1 MLENRLGRYGIL
13 RNLKTESKWY
23 VLLAQFG
30 LADPLATKQ
39 RIPLCIEPTNRLV
52 TVKFNGHRPQKA
64 AVVKERYAGQQLQ
77 VVFPAEI
84 EGRMYL
90 LWVERSMCY

>member
-1 MLENRLGRYGIL
+1 MRLGRYGL
-13 RNLKTESKWY
+13 LHKLNTESKWY

-30 LADPLATKQ
+30 LVNPSATNQ
-39 RIPLCIEPTNRLV
+39 RIPLCVEPTNRLV

-64 AVVKERYAGQQLQ
+64 VVVKERYAGQQLQ
-77 VVFPAEI
+77 VVFPAEV
-84 EGRMYL
+84 EERMYL